1 MFPAHESTMSGEVIF
16 HEMPRSQSE
25 TAKGYEITNV

>member
-1 MFPAHESTMSGEVIF
+1 MFPAHESTMSDEVIF

-25 TAKGYEITNV
+25 TAKECEMTNV